1 MSAPEAPSP
10 AIARHARMRYWR
22 PDSTLAPYVSGYHLY
37 AVDPPQGLPWPED
50 VFFPAWTNLRILL
63 TPESVWE
70 IRQRG
75 REWGRI
81 TGATVF
87 GPTSGITW
95 TRSNGGVAVG
105 AGLRPA
111 GAFRLLRT
119 RASAVADRV
128 VPAAQALHPPVD
140 TLVKSLTA
148 AADDE
153 AVPLLFDAFL
163 REAIAPEPEVD
174 NRIAAVEAAL
184 LDPLVKSVAQ
194 LLERVGLGAR
204 ALQRLCERAFGLPPR
219 MLLRRA
225 RFLRSFDAIRASGRG
240 LRATLIDPR
249 YVDYAHF
256 AKDAQAFFGMSPES
270 FIKLDTPLARQS
282 MALRRKVLGA
292 PVQALATI
300 EDGEG
305 FA

>member
-1 MSAPEAPSP
+1 MSASEAPYP

-22 PDSTLAPYVSGYHLY
+22 PDPALAPYVSGYHLY
-37 AVDPPQGLPWPED
+37 ATEPPQGLPWPED

-75 REWGRI
+75 RDWERI
-81 TGATVF
+81 AGATLF
-87 GPTSGITW
+87 GPTSGLTW
-95 TRSNGGVAVG
+95 TRSSGGVAVG

-119 RASAVADRV
+119 RASDVADRV
-128 VPAAQALHPPVD
+128 VPAGQVLRPAVDALVE
-140 TLVKSLTA
+140 SLTA

-153 AVPLLFDAFL
+153 RVPLLFDAFL
-163 REAIAPEPEVD
+163 REAIVPDPEID
-174 NRIAAVEAAL
+174 DRIGQVEAAL
-184 LDPLVKSVAQ
+184 IDPLVANVAQ
-194 LLERVGLGAR
+194 LLDRVGLGER

-225 RFLRSFDAIRASGRG
+225 RFLRSFDAIRTSGRG

-270 FIKLDTPLARQS
+270 FIRLDTPLARQS
-282 MALRRKVLGA
+282 MALRRQVLGA
-292 PVQALATI
+292 PVQALGTI
-300 EDGEG
+300 EDVEG